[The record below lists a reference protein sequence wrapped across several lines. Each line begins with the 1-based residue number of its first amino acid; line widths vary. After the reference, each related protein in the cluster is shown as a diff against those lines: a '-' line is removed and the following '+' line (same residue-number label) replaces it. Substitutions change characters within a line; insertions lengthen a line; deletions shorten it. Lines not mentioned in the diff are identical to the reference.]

1 LEADENGLILK
12 IINLR
17 SYAAAYRAYTNDPK
31 SAKGPAVE
39 RVKEIELELA
49 GVDLIPKDEE

>member
-1 LEADENGLILK
+1 LEEDENGLILK

-17 SYAAAYRAYTNDPK
+17 SYAGAYHNYTTDPK
-31 SAKGPAVE
+31 HAKGPEVE

-49 GVDLIPKDEE
+49 GIDLKVTK